1 MGPGPAHPAGG
12 GPRWSLCRAVP
23 GPSRR
28 QAGLYRTGRCLTRLR
43 RGGGSRSKLAKR
55 DAILGAERLG
65 RLGSWAGCPRHA
77 GVGAGRRGEGWES
90 AECRVRSGVVVGIG
104 VGIKIRIIGFVEGG
118 EVGGAE
124 VADFMAEV
132 EIDADEFV
140 AVNPG
145 EVAFGDGGFDVGLAW
160 SKPRAPAA

>member
-1 MGPGPAHPAGG
+1 
-12 GPRWSLCRAVP
+12 
-23 GPSRR
+23 
-28 QAGLYRTGRCLTRLR
+28 
-43 RGGGSRSKLAKR
+43 
-55 DAILGAERLG
+55 
-65 RLGSWAGCPRHA
+65 
-77 GVGAGRRGEGWES
+77 
-90 AECRVRSGVVVGIG
+90 VVVGIG